1 MKKRDYQTP
10 SQGNATRNNIIRC
23 GSEQRV
29 NNPIVIYDNYGGTPI
44 QVSFLGGK
52 WWVTSPGEWL
62 VPLDKYIPGDEY
74 GYSFACEG
82 HGTVGA
88 MTLAKLLGKA
98 LQQPELDIDET
109 LRHRVADLRRLGVT
123 LDVKDETLKL
133 EYRVF
138 SNEGTQRQGKYSVL
152 CDEEENP
159 FVTFF
164 DIDGFDEADVAE
176 LWANTYF
183 DYLKELGINYT
194 ILNKNCKKHG

>member
-1 MKKRDYQTP
+1 MKKIQFSKSTASGTKSEGLVRL
-10 SQGNATRNNIIRC
+10 

-29 NNPIVIYDNYGGTPI
+29 NNQIVVYDNFGGTPI

-52 WWVTSPGEWL
+52 WWVTSPNERL

-88 MTLAKLLGKA
+88 MTLAKLLGRA
-98 LQQPELDIDET
+98 LEQPELDIDET

-152 CDEEENP
+152 CDMEGNP